1 MRLPSVN
8 MREARRRRL
17 SWGLDPYALL
27 VAKFLRRRPRTLRD
41 VLEGLG
47 MSADEIDE
55 AELSGTAALLAID
68 GVVLPEANKLTI
80 DELAGKVGVDVGVIR
95 ALWRGLGFVDPLE
108 GERSFG
114 KRDVKILRSLVAL
127 TADDLIEPDLAL
139 QITRVM
145 GVSMAKVAT
154 AVVDATQTRSPGRR
168 DADNMGDIG
177 EMGDSDFDAS
187 ERQDDADSLAVRA
200 GELVPFLSD
209 VITYTFRRHLRA
221 AARRRV
227 ALATS
232 ASGTSQVIGF
242 ADLVRFTTLSSQLED
257 DELAQVVD
265 RFDHLV
271 NSIVV
276 RHSGRVIKM
285 IGDAAMFT
293 CVDPVQAGLIA
304 LELVDAV
311 ADDDRLS
318 GLRVGMASGP
328 VLARDGDLYG
338 SVVNM
343 ASRLVTI
350 GRAGAVNVSQD
361 VRDSLAGD
369 DRFSLRSLGDRTLRH
384 IGDVRVYRLRSGTGW
399 GIEPVDSL
407 ANGTEAAISG

>member
-1 MRLPSVN
+1 
-8 MREARRRRL
+8 
-17 SWGLDPYALL
+17 
-27 VAKFLRRRPRTLRD
+27 
-41 VLEGLG
+41 

-80 DELAGKVGVDVGVIR
+80 DELAGKVGVDVDVIR

-154 AVVDATQTRSPGRR
+154 AVVDAAQARSPVRR

-177 EMGDSDFDAS
+177 EMGDSDFDTTS
-187 ERQDDADSLAVRA
+187 EGQDDADSLAVRA

-221 AARRRV
+221 AARRQV

-232 ASGTSQVIGF
+232 ADGTSQVIGF
-242 ADLVRFTTLSSQLED
+242 ADLVRFTALSSQLED
-257 DELAQVVD
+257 DALAQVVD
-265 RFDHLV
+265 RFDQLV

-276 RHSGRVIKM
+276 RHRGRVIKM

-350 GRAGAVNVSQD
+350 GRAGAVNVSQEF
-361 VRDSLAGD
+361 RDSLAGD
-369 DRFSLRSLGDRTLRH
+369 HRFSLRSLGDRTLRH
-384 IGDVRVYRLRSGTGW
+384 IGDVRVYRLRSGKAW

-407 ANGTEAAISG
+407 PDGTEAAILGS

>member
-1 MRLPSVN
+1 
-8 MREARRRRL
+8 
-17 SWGLDPYALL
+17 
-27 VAKFLRRRPRTLRD
+27 VAKFLRRRQRTLRD

-47 MSADEIDE
+47 MSAEEID
-55 AELSGTAALLAID
+55 AAKLSGTAALLAID
-68 GVVLPEANKLTI
+68 GVVLPEADKLTI
-80 DELAGKVGVDVGVIR
+80 DDLAGKVGVDVDVIR

-139 QITRVM
+139 QLTRVL

-154 AVVDATQTRSPGRR
+154 AVVDATQARSPGRR
-168 DADNMGDIG
+168 AIGDMSDTGEMSDIG
-177 EMGDSDFDAS
+177 DTSDGDFDA
-187 ERQDDADSLAVRA
+187 EHEGQDDADLLAVRA

-221 AARRRV
+221 AARRQV

-232 ASGTSQVIGF
+232 ADGASQVIGF
-242 ADLVRFTTLSSQLED
+242 ADLVRFTVLSSQLED
-257 DELAQVVD
+257 HELAQVVD

-276 RHSGRVIKM
+276 RHGGRVIKM

-293 CVDPVQAGLIA
+293 CVNPVQAGLIA

-361 VRDSLAGD
+361 VRDALTGD

-384 IGDVRVYRLRSGTGW
+384 IGEVRVYRLRSGAEW
-399 GIEPVDSL
+399 VIDPVEAL
-407 ANGTEAAISG
+407 PNGHEAAIRGR